1 MKIIKDFSNVPKTTF
16 AELKGGEV
24 FMPKIDDS
32 KLYMKLASECQIV
45 GSERTYNCISLA
57 DGDFWSASDDFTVYL
72 PTNPR
77 VLFELGVVHES
88 RKIRKLQS

>member
-16 AELKGGEV
+16 AELKSGDV
-24 FMPKIDDS
+24 FMKRIDDQG
-32 KLYMKLASECQIV
+32 LYMKLASECQIV
-45 GSERTYNCISLA
+45 GSERKYNCISLT

-77 VLFELGVVHES
+77 ILFELN
-88 RKIRKLQS
+88 